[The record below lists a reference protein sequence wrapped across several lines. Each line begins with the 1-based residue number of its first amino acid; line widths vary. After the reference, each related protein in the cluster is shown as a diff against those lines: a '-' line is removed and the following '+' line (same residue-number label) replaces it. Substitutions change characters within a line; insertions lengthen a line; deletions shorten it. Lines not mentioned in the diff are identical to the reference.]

1 MKKIIEDIP
10 ESNVIYLKDVLEKTE
25 FPNVAFLFDGQKGF
39 LIPIHFF
46 SFHKDIVHYSARAVK
61 QFSRGNGWNLSQTK
75 TLKEWKNFFGK
86 EAEFFLF
93 ENEKEMFKWLSE

>member
-25 FPNVAFLFDGQKGF
+25 FPNVAFLSDGQKGF

-46 SFHKDIVHYSARAVK
+46 SSYKDTIHYSARAVES
-61 QFSRGNGWNLSQTK
+61 FSAGNGWNVSQTK
-75 TLKEWKNFFGK
+75 TLKQWKEFFGK
-86 EAEFFLF
+86 KSEFFLF